1 MYRVSLAFVQLF
13 SLYVQWFDLAIIE
26 PVIVCFSS
34 DVYSFSGCICISE
47 MLRYQFQHSTMQRRR
62 HHSRYCPAVLKRE
75 TSDFLQRSAYWGV
88 FLWRMTVQELAV
100 ITNLVLFS
108 ITCDAEQVT
117 SHVRF
122 HSERMIY
129 N

>member
-47 MLRYQFQHSTMQRRR
+47 MFRYQFQHSRMQRRR
-62 HHSRYCPAVLKRE
+62 HHSRYCPASIEARDISFF
-75 TSDFLQRSAYWGV
+75 TTQRLLWSFSMEDDGAGIGCHHKFSA
-88 FLWRMTVQELAV
+88 FSVQHAMQTGH
-100 ITNLVLFS
+100 IACTIPF
-108 ITCDAEQVT
+108 
-117 SHVRF
+117 
-122 HSERMIY
+122 
-129 N
+129 